1 MNPILAALAAG
12 ALLAQDRPPAPPE
25 AARPPEEQFPR
36 WSVHGV
42 FSTDFNALV
51 SDRHAR
57 DTMPEEGVAGE
68 YVLGASLHL
77 DRRLTVSA
85 RSCFSCHGFELQS
98 AFADYEV
105 LDGVTLRAGR
115 FPLPFGSMSARF
127 LPHQLESTS
136 KPLPYIMGFMPR
148 GREFNQ
154 GILPAP
160 AVDNGA
166 GAMANLWLAEGIQ
179 LGLEAAVT
187 RGFKG
192 VDTDLDF
199 ELSRDFED
207 NNGEPAGAGRV
218 TLTLGPLVLGASAA
232 GGRYDPDAELAYRL
246 VGADLH
252 LRPFPGWNLRLEGA
266 WRETDFRDPAGDRD
280 ASRRRSY
287 AAQIDGEIAPQ
298 WRVFLLHDALH
309 VEELFLTSAGP
320 QPVPA
325 PGSSDSENVVTRIAA
340 GAVFAARP
348 GVLLKTSAEFWNF
361 SDFDDTWVFHA
372 TLVVSF

>member
-1 MNPILAALAAG
+1 MSLILAALTAV
-12 ALLAQDRPPAPPE
+12 LLVQDRPAPPAAE
-25 AARPPEEQFPR
+25 AAQREEEKFPR

-51 SDRHAR
+51 SDRHSR
-57 DTMPEEGVAGE
+57 DTMAEEGVAGE

-85 RSCFSCHGFELQS
+85 RSCFGCHGFELQS
-98 AFADYEV
+98 AVADYEV
-105 LDGVTLRAGR
+105 FEGVTLRAGR
-115 FPLPFGSMSARF
+115 FPLPFGSMSVRF

-154 GILPAP
+154 GILPVP

-166 GAMANLWLAEGIQ
+166 GATANLWLADGIQ

-192 VDTDLDF
+192 VNPDLDF

-207 NNGEPAGAGRV
+207 NNGEPAGAGRIS
-218 TLTLGPLVLGASAA
+218 LSAGPLALGLSAA
-232 GGRYDPDAELAYRL
+232 GGRYDPDADLAYRL
-246 VGADLH
+246 AGADFH
-252 LRPFPGWNLRLEGA
+252 LRPLPGWNLRLEGA

-280 ASRRRSY
+280 ASRRWSY
-287 AAQIDGEIAPQ
+287 AVQIDGEIDPR
-298 WRVFLLHDALH
+298 WRVFVLHDALR
-309 VEELFLTSAGP
+309 VDGLFLTSAGP

-325 PGSSDSENVVTRIAA
+325 PGSSDSENVVTRIAS
-340 GAVFAARP
+340 GVVFAARP

>member
-1 MNPILAALAAG
+1 MSAILAVWTA

-25 AARPPEEQFPR
+25 AAREPEEKFPH

-42 FSTDFNALV
+42 FSTDFNALL

-85 RSCFSCHGFELQS
+85 RSCFGCHGFELQS
-98 AFADYEV
+98 AVADYEI
-105 LDGVTLRAGR
+105 LEGLTLRAGR
-115 FPLPFGSMSARF
+115 FPLPFGSLSARF

-166 GAMANLWLAEGIQ
+166 GATANLWLAEGVQ

-192 VDTDLDF
+192 VAPDLDF

-207 NNGEPAGAGRV
+207 NNGEPAGAGRA
-218 TLTLGPLVLGASAA
+218 TLSAGPLALGLSAA

-246 VGADLH
+246 AGADLH
-252 LRPFPGWNLRLEGA
+252 LRFLEGWNLRLEGA

-280 ASRRRSY
+280 ASRRWSY
-287 AAQIDGEIAPQ
+287 AAQIDGEIDLR
-298 WRVFLLHDALH
+298 WRVFVLHDALR
-309 VEELFLTSAGP
+309 VEGLFLTPAGP
-320 QPVPA
+320 QPAPA

-340 GAVFAARP
+340 GVVFAARP

-372 TLVVSF
+372 TLVVAF

>member
-1 MNPILAALAAG
+1 MNPILAALAA
-12 ALLAQDRPPAPPE
+12 ALTAQDRPPEPPRAP
-25 AARPPEEQFPR
+25 AEEKFPA

-42 FSTDFNALV
+42 FSTDFNALLA
-51 SDRHAR
+51 DRHSR

-77 DRRLTVSA
+77 DRRLSVSA
-85 RSCFSCHGFELQS
+85 RSCFGCHGFELQS
-98 AFADYEV
+98 AYADYEF
-105 LDGVTLRAGR
+105 LEGITLRAGR
-115 FPLPFGSMSARF
+115 FPIPFGALSARS

-160 AVDNGA
+160 ASDNGA
-166 GAMANLWLAEGIQ
+166 ALIVNAWLAEGVQ

-187 RGFKG
+187 RGLKG
-192 VDTDLDF
+192 VSEDLDF

-207 NNGEPAGAGRV
+207 NNGEPAGAGRAA
-218 TLTLGPLVLGASAA
+218 LSWGPLALGVSAA

-246 VGADLH
+246 AGADLQ
-252 LRPFPGWNLRLEGA
+252 LRVLDGWTLRLEGVL
-266 WRETDFRDPAGDRD
+266 RETDFRDPAGDRD
-280 ASRRRSY
+280 SSLRRSY

-298 WRVFLLHDALH
+298 WRVFVLHDALR
-309 VEELFLTSAGP
+309 VEDLFLTSAGP
-320 QPVPA
+320 QPAPA
-325 PGSSDSENVVTRIAA
+325 PGSSDRENTVTRVA
-340 GAVFAARP
+340 GGVVFAVRP
-348 GVLLKTSAEFWNF
+348 GVQLKSSAEFWNF

-372 TLVVSF
+372 TFVVSF